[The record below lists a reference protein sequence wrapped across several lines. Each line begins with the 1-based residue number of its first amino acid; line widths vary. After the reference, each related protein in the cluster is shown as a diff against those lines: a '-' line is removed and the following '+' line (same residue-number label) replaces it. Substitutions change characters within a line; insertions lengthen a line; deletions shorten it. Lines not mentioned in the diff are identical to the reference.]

1 MIISRTPFRISFI
14 GGGTDYDYLSK
25 ESPGHVISTTIDK
38 YMYVMLN
45 KKFDN
50 NLRISYSKTENCKNL
65 NTVKHELIRETL
77 KYFKILNSIEVIT
90 CADIPSSGSGLGSSS
105 SLVVGLVNCI
115 YKFKQKQISKK
126 ILAEIACEIEI
137 NNCKKLIGMQDQYN
151 ASYGGFNEFKFYYNK
166 EVKKFKVNISQK
178 RLQEFKDKLL
188 LFYTGI
194 NRQTSKILSVSNFH
208 ERLEINKVLK
218 ELVINFKYELV
229 NGDLKNLGKILHE
242 NWILKKKTSKKISN
256 LYFDSIYS
264 TAIKAG
270 ASGGKLL
277 GAGGGGFFLFI
288 AEPHLHQEIKNKLN
302 PLKHINFD
310 FTNNGSQILIN

>member
-1 MIISRTPFRISFI
+1 
-14 GGGTDYDYLSK
+14 
-25 ESPGHVISTTIDK
+25 
-38 YMYVMLN
+38 
-45 KKFDN
+45 
-50 NLRISYSKTENCKNL
+50 
-65 NTVKHELIRETL
+65 
-77 KYFKILNSIEVIT
+77 
-90 CADIPSSGSGLGSSS
+90 
-105 SLVVGLVNCI
+105 LVNCI